1 MTTRTT
7 TTATTTTTFHTR
19 ANLDYNRRNAALL
32 AAYQK
37 SRSIRDRNAL
47 IHANLP
53 LVWRV
58 ARQEAQRTGHS
69 FEDLCQE
76 GCLGLIKA
84 VERFD
89 PSRGHSLST
98 AAMPWIRGAM
108 RHYLRDRCP
117 AISGSHHLLELLRR
131 GRALQ
136 QERQQQGGPAFSTTE
151 LARDLGCTV
160 ERWQLALARQRS
172 LQLASLDQP
181 QGAGEEGCSLV
192 ERLADPQP
200 HQPYASAI
208 RSEQRRHLWRCLQQ
222 LERRQRRL
230 LLGRLLLQRSWR
242 ELGSPLKLSA
252 RVAHRRC
259 DQLLLNL
266 REQLQPVLGG

>member
-1 MTTRTT
+1 MTRV
-7 TTATTTTTFHTR
+7 HTPT
-19 ANLDYNRRNAALL
+19 NTDYSRRNAELL

-58 ARQEAQRTGHS
+58 ARQEAQRSGHG

-98 AAMPWIRGAM
+98 AAMPWIRGAI
-108 RHYLRDRCP
+108 RHYLRDHGP
-117 AISGSHHLLELLRR
+117 AISGSHHLLELVRR
-131 GRALQ
+131 GHTLQ
-136 QERQQQGGPAFSTTE
+136 QERQQQGLSPLKPAQ
-151 LARDLGCTV
+151 LAQALGCTP

-181 QGAGEEGCSLV
+181 QGLGEERCSLV
-192 ERLADPQP
+192 EHLAAPQP

-208 RSEQRRHLWRCLQQ
+208 RSEQRCHLWRSLRQ

-230 LLGRLLLQRSWR
+230 LLGRLLLQRSWQ
-242 ELGSPLKLSA
+242 ELGSPLNLSA

-259 DQLLLNL
+259 DQLLAHL